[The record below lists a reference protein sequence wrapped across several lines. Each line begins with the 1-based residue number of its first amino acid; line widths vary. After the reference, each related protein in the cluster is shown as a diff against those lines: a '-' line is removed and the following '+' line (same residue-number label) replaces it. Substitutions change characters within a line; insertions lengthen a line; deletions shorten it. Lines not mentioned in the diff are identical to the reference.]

1 METPLVAGAADSRE
15 RKNMNKREHGPR
27 AVVAD
32 DEPLMRAA
40 LIEQLELLW
49 PDLRVVAQAEDGPQ
63 ALRALSEHRPDFAF
77 LDIRMPGLTGL
88 QVAEIQGGTAQV
100 VFVTAYDQHAVEAFE
115 RDAVDYVLKPLNATR
130 LARTVTKLQQRWVA
144 PGSNPSAAISTAAPA
159 EIEKAQQPQP
169 PMEWLQVSTGTTIRL
184 VHIDDVMF
192 FESDTKY
199 TRVVGLDCDGL
210 MRTPLKE
217 LLPQLP
223 TAFLQVHRSAIVNRR
238 HVRSVVRVDDNMELE
253 IKGHTQRLRVSEAHR
268 HLFRAM

>member
-1 METPLVAGAADSRE
+1 
-15 RKNMNKREHGPR
+15 MNSNELRPR

-40 LIEQLELLW
+40 LIEQLQVLW
-49 PDLRVVAQAEDGPQ
+49 PDLQVVAQAEDGPQ
-63 ALRALSEHRPDFAF
+63 ALRALSEHQPNFAF

-88 QVAEIQGGTAQV
+88 QVAEIQNSAAQV

-115 RDAVDYVLKPLNATR
+115 REAVDYVLKPLNATR
-130 LARTVTKLQQRWVA
+130 LARTVAKLHQRW
-144 PGSNPSAAISTAAPA
+144 SAQDMASGVGQAAAPA
-159 EIEKAQQPQP
+159 KAETSQP
-169 PMEWLQVSTGTTIRL
+169 PLEWLQVSTGASIRL
-184 VHIDDVMF
+184 VHVDDVMF
-192 FESDTKY
+192 FESDSKY
-199 TRVVGLDCDGL
+199 TRVVGQDCDGL

>member
-1 METPLVAGAADSRE
+1 MSNT
-15 RKNMNKREHGPR
+15 EHRPR

-40 LIEQLELLW
+40 LIEQLQLLW
-49 PDLRVVAQAEDGPQ
+49 PELQVVAQAEDGAQ
-63 ALRALSEHRPDFAF
+63 ALRALSEYQPDFAF

-88 QVAEIQGGTAQV
+88 QVAEIQGSAAQV

-115 RDAVDYVLKPLNATR
+115 RDAVDYVLKPLNAPR
-130 LARTVTKLQQRWVA
+130 LARTVAKLQKRWSSPDTA
-144 PGSNPSAAISTAAPA
+144 SAGNQPAAPVEA
-159 EIEKAQQPQP
+159 EKSQP
-169 PMEWLQVSTGTTIRL
+169 PMEWLQVSTGASIRL

-192 FESDTKY
+192 FESDSKY
-199 TRVVGLDCDGL
+199 TRVVGLECDGL

-253 IKGHTQRLRVSEAHR
+253 IKGHAQRLRVSEAHR